1 MSDVGLP
8 GLWIGLWGW
17 TEKIAPPERK
27 ERGYLLPESKEARR
41 PGGATCDSTASHA
54 PLACA
59 IVLFRRR
66 LAV

>member
-1 MSDVGLP
+1 MGLP
-8 GLWIGLWGW
+8 RAVDSLGLWGW

-59 IVLFRRR
+59 IVLFDVD
-66 LAV
+66 LLV